1 MVPRVLVIGDES
13 IDGVEVV
20 RAAPG
25 LDVPDEPFDA
35 VIVDL
40 SLPPLDGW
48 LALATIGARSQRP
61 SLIVRITDRADIP
74 RAHALGADLCVLAGT
89 TVHARA
95 LYSACQ
101 RHHEINSRRPTPSG
115 VSV

>member
-1 MVPRVLVIGDES
+1 VVPRVLVIGDEN
-13 IDGVEVV
+13 IDGVELV
-20 RAAPG
+20 RAAHAPDT
-25 LDVPDEPFDA
+25 LDEPFDA
-35 VIVDL
+35 VIVDV

-48 LALATIGARSQRP
+48 LALATLGARSRRP
-61 SLIVRITDRADIP
+61 RLIARIPDRADAS
-74 RAHALGADLCVLAGT
+74 RAYCLGADLCVLAGT

-95 LYSACQ
+95 LQSTCQ